1 MKLRQTL
8 NSKRGVN
15 VSLLVTFDPHSLTG
29 DLQLT
34 FNNVGVAINFY
45 QQNLT
50 TGIFGQNP
58 FFGQRINSGFINVK
72 NHNATGYY
80 WVNHLN
86 IIEFATKN
94 YNYGFFGF

>member
-50 TGIFGQNP
+50 TGIFGDNP
-58 FFGQRINSGFINVK
+58 YVGQAVYSNYINVR
-72 NHNATGYY
+72 NHNATGY
-80 WVNHLN
+80 L
-86 IIEFATKN
+86 IA
-94 YNYGFFGF
+94 

>member
-29 DLQLT
+29 GSFQLLH
-34 FNNVGVAINFY
+34 NNVGVAVNFY

-50 TGIFGQNP
+50 SGIFGDNP
-58 FFGQRINSGFINVK
+58 YVGQAVYSNYINVK
-72 NHNATGYY
+72 NHKATGYY

-94 YNYGFFGF
+94 YNYGF

>member
-45 QQNLT
+45 Q
-50 TGIFGQNP
+50 
-58 FFGQRINSGFINVK
+58 
-72 NHNATGYY
+72 
-80 WVNHLN
+80 
-86 IIEFATKN
+86 
-94 YNYGFFGF
+94 